1 MTNADAGKA
10 VTVGQGGRGIGA
22 SFSHHYFVTIV
33 INLQAISDGL
43 TAYLARFCYIS
54 KMSWETLY
62 QGLEW

>member
-10 VTVGQGGRGIGA
+10 VTVGQGGRGLGA
-22 SFSHHYFVTIV
+22 SFSQHYFVTIV
-33 INLQAISDGL
+33 INLWAISYGL
-43 TAYLARFCYIS
+43 TACLARFCYIS